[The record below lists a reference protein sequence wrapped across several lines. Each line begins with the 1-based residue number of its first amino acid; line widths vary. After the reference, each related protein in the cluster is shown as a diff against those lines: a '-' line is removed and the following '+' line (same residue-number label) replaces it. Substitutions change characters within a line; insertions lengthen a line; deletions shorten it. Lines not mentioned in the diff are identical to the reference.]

1 MMEGQGD
8 LFNDLVPPA
17 RNEEP
22 AAHAPLEREDLLR
35 TAFVL
40 SNVLLNVLIEKGI
53 ITEAESNDLLGA
65 ALKEYQKKV
74 KLNEN
79 S

>member
-1 MMEGQGD
+1 MEGQGD
-8 LFNDLVPPA
+8 LFNSLIPPE

-22 AAHAPLEREDLLR
+22 ESHAPLKREDLLR

-53 ITEAESNDLLGA
+53 ITEAESNDLLDA